1 MTRCNRHDELG
12 LAVRNPVLK
21 FGASARARFEQD
33 MQYQEQRK
41 AMQSGMPS
49 FQIYVRTK
57 VNNMW

>member
-1 MTRCNRHDELG
+1 MIS
-12 LAVRNPVLK
+12 K
-21 FGASARARFEQD
+21 QD